1 MKLMVR
7 TRLLH
12 WGLSGQEPKTLSLSL
27 MGLVPTFFSFFF
39 FSFLFSIDYRDL
51 NASLA
56 CGLMGLDSKVF
67 SPARPGGTRTRVPA
81 LNRSVQHHW
90 TTTSMAVSWP
100 AESPRHGAAWEGF
113 PGLEAS
119 HKQRGVPQ
127 GPQKAGLIT
136 AYVSEPPPQGVP
148 PDDFPSLFLPAG
160 PLAAMVALTAF
171 PALAPNR
178 CVGLCRGSGGQ
189 PFFPLNFFPF
199 FS

>member
-1 MKLMVR
+1 MQVS
-7 TRLLH
+7 H
-12 WGLSGQEPKTLSLSL
+12 
-27 MGLVPTFFSFFF
+27 
-39 FSFLFSIDYRDL
+39 
-51 NASLA
+51 

-90 TTTSMAVSWP
+90 TTTSMAGFLASREVP
-100 AESPRHGAAWEGF
+100 DNGAAWEGF

-148 PDDFPSLFLPAG
+148 PDDFPLSLPPSRPPGCHGSADC
-160 PLAAMVALTAF
+160 F
-171 PALAPNR
+171 PCFSPQTD
-178 CVGLCRGSGGQ
+178 VWGSAEDLVDSL
-189 PFFPLNFFPF
+189 FFPLNFFPRF